1 MDEKIINN
9 IKTLAAEMISHAQ
22 SGHTGIVL
30 SAAPILYTLYT
41 KHINIEASNPKWINR
56 DRFIMSAGHG
66 SALLYSILYFSGFDL
81 TIEDLKKFRKI
92 GSKTPG
98 HPEVGVTP
106 GVDMSTGPLGQGIAS
121 AVGMSLIGKLLSEKY
136 VLPNMRR
143 IEQGISLFDYK
154 IYVLCGDGDLME
166 GISYEATSLAGNLN
180 LDNLILLYDSNNISL
195 DGDTSNTFTENVIDR
210 FKAMGWYT
218 DLVRNGNDI
227 NAIDN
232 AISKAKTAGKPALI
246 EIKTIIG
253 KDTKYEGTNVIH
265 GKPLT
270 SEELNELKLKL
281 NIPLQDFY
289 VDEEAIKT
297 FRKMMFERSQTN
309 YSEWKENYKKYVDTY
324 LNGVDNSLNYLFNF
338 ESEFN
343 LLNLEIENN
352 SKKSTRD
359 LNANLMQKI
368 AEILPNFI
376 GGSADLSS
384 STRTYLKNYTDIKD
398 GHYDGKN
405 IWFGVR
411 EHAMG
416 AILNGIALSNFRPFG
431 STFLTFSDYLKPAIR
446 MSSLMN
452 LPVIYIFS
460 HDSITVGED
469 GPTHQPIEQL
479 STLRNIPNL
488 NVFRPADIKELI
500 GSWKVILNSTHN
512 PSALILSKQEFE
524 PLITTNSNL
533 INKGAYIVRKENNY
547 LSGIIIATGSEV
559 YTALEIAKQLYDEK
573 KIDIRVISMPVV
585 ELFLKQ
591 TKEYKQELLPL
602 GYKTIVIEASSS
614 TGWHQFVYNENYL
627 ITLNQFGASGTKDE
641 VLEQFNF
648 DYESIKKRVE
658 ALF

>member
-265 GKPLT
+265 GKTLT